1 MSGLAT
7 ESEHRDT
14 FSGRTPWKKE
24 HGAMTICTNNC
35 EQITKDRLG
44 VINRSSLLA
53 LKWSNL
59 CRFYDLSS
67 FILTTTKQYISFP
80 SNTYLV
86 VLIFED
92 LKTNIYQSSFSF
104 INVKEAN
111 QLKSQNPKNRAFH
124 LSINKKNL

>member
-1 MSGLAT
+1 MSGLAA
-7 ESEHRDT
+7 ESEHGDT
-14 FSGRTPWKKE
+14 FSGRTPGKKE
-24 HGAMTICTNNC
+24 HGVMTICTNNC
-35 EQITKDRLG
+35 EQITKGRLG

-67 FILTTTKQYISFP
+67 FISTTTKQYISFP

-92 LKTNIYQSSFSF
+92 LKTNIRQSSFSF
-104 INVKEAN
+104 IAVK
-111 QLKSQNPKNRAFH
+111 
-124 LSINKKNL
+124 